1 MLREFIKC
9 NGLAERIQL
18 IDNSV
23 PKDWDEAELNT
34 VCEIVGIADKVEGM
48 EAEEKLEVLR
58 AALTNKLDET
68 LDDTTTIKEI
78 SKLSEEEVLPTD
90 EEEKKDRLRQA
101 AVAHIGENYL
111 NRDKPIQ
118 ETRMEVSGTDSL
130 APACS

>member
-90 EEEKKDRLRQA
+90 EEEKKDRIRQA

-111 NRDKPIQ
+111 NRDKLI
-118 ETRMEVSGTDSL
+118 
-130 APACS
+130 

>member
-78 SKLSEEEVLPTD
+78 SRLSDEEAEEEAAKVT
-90 EEEKKDRLRQA
+90 KKSFSDQLEDMVKGIA
-101 AVAHIGENYL
+101 AVQQSTG
-111 NRDKPIQ
+111 
-118 ETRMEVSGTDSL
+118 TRF
-130 APACS
+130 PQ